1 MTVVEDSSENLPAPE
16 ELLSPGQQLAQARES
31 AGLSQ
36 QQVAQALHMTVTKV
50 RALEADD
57 YKRLNVHTFVRGYL
71 RAYALYLK
79 LDPAVV
85 LAAYEQQVAA
95 RGLITNPNDLTTKV
109 KDPGRKTWGFIAGLV
124 VVLALLLLIS
134 VWFFGNR
141 IPSPAAT
148 ATLPAQTPAAPVF
161 PPDTMEQAERTTERA
176 DISDSADASDDE
188 QDAATEDQ
196 AEAGA
201 ELTSAEQNARG
212 ATAQQ
217 AALDVLEV
225 AFSAECWLEVSDAQ
239 GDVLA
244 TDLQRPGS
252 QVVLRGKAPFQ
263 VKLGDA
269 AAASITLNGVAVE
282 ITPPEDN
289 RVVTVNVGE

>member
-1 MTVVEDSSENLPAPE
+1 MTVAEDSSENLPASE
-16 ELLSPGQQLAQARES
+16 ELLSPGQQLTQARES

-57 YKRLNVHTFVRGYL
+57 YQRLNVHTFVRGYL
-71 RAYALYLK
+71 RAYALYLQ

-95 RGLITNPNDLTTKV
+95 RGLVTNPNAPTIKV
-109 KDPGRKTWGFIAGLV
+109 KDPERKTWGFIAVLV
-124 VVLALLLLIS
+124 LVLALLLLIS

-141 IPSPAAT
+141 IPSSAVTAA
-148 ATLPAQTPAAPVF
+148 LPAQLPAASVM
-161 PPDTMEQAERTTERA
+161 PPGTIVPAVVG
-176 DISDSADASDDE
+176 
-188 QDAATEDQ
+188 TEDAEGNAEVNADDGAAVDATT

-201 ELTSAEQNARG
+201 EVATAEQAPR
-212 ATAQQ
+212 AVTTQQ
-217 AALDVLEV
+217 APLDTLHV

-244 TDLQRPGS
+244 TDLQRAGS
-252 QVVLRGKAPFQ
+252 QIVLQGTEPFQ
-263 VKLGDA
+263 VKLGNA
-269 AAASITLNGVAVE
+269 AAASITLNGVAVV
-282 ITPPEDN
+282 ITPPEDEK
-289 RVVTVNVGE
+289 VVTVNVGE

>member
-1 MTVVEDSSENLPAPE
+1 MTVVEDSSENSPAPE

-57 YKRLNVHTFVRGYL
+57 YHRLNVHTFVRGYL
-71 RAYALYLK
+71 RAYALYLQ

-95 RGLITNPNDLTTKV
+95 RGLVTNPNALTTKV
-109 KDPGRKTWGFIAGLV
+109 KDPGRKTWGFIAVLV
-124 VVLALLLLIS
+124 LVLALLLLIS

-141 IPSPAAT
+141 IPSPAVT
-148 ATLPAQTPAAPVF
+148 AALPAQLPAASVM
-161 PPDTMEQAERTTERA
+161 PPGTIAPAVVGTDDAEGSTEVNADDGAAVDATT
-176 DISDSADASDDE
+176 
-188 QDAATEDQ
+188 

-201 ELTSAEQNARG
+201 EVATAEQAAREV
-212 ATAQQ
+212 TAQQ
-217 AALDVLEV
+217 APLDTLQV
-225 AFSAECWLEVSDAQ
+225 AFAAECWLEVSDAE

-244 TDLQRPGS
+244 TDLQRAGS
-252 QVVLRGKAPFQ
+252 QIVLQGTAPFQ
-263 VKLGDA
+263 VKLGNA
-269 AAASITLNGVAVE
+269 AAASITLNGVA
-282 ITPPEDN
+282 IALTPPEDQK
-289 RVVTVNVGE
+289 VVTVNVGE